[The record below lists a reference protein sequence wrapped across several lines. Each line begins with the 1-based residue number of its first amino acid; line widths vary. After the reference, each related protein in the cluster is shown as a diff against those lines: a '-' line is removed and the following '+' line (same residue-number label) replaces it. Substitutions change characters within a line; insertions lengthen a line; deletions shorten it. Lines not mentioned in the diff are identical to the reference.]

1 VVKIIKNPLHV
12 KFGTIPLLG
21 FMFVFYRG
29 GIQEEGGEEMREGG
43 RFNQFRTYGFYFNCP
58 IRFNQFGHP

>member
-1 VVKIIKNPLHV
+1 VVKIIKNPLHI

-29 GIQEEGGEEMREGG
+29 GIQEEGGGGNEGRG
-43 RFNQFRTYGFYFNCP
+43 
-58 IRFNQFGHP
+58 